1 MNIRMISEGSCD
13 MLMMLRTLEE
23 NMHFKIFHNITAFIV
38 FHY

>member
-13 MLMMLRTLEE
+13 MLMMLRTR
-23 NMHFKIFHNITAFIV
+23 MHFKIFDNITAFIV